1 MLFSLVPF
9 ISFNAAEYLGIF
21 WRRSKLVIIM
31 KHFCVPL
38 YLNQNGGGGMW
49 YCWIWPNA
57 TIESILKGC
66 FYANQYASG
75 PKKDGGK

>member
-1 MLFSLVPF
+1 MRR
-9 ISFNAAEYLGIF
+9 GI
-21 WRRSKLVIIM
+21 
-31 KHFCVPL
+31 
-38 YLNQNGGGGMW
+38 W

-57 TIESILKGC
+57 TIESILKDC